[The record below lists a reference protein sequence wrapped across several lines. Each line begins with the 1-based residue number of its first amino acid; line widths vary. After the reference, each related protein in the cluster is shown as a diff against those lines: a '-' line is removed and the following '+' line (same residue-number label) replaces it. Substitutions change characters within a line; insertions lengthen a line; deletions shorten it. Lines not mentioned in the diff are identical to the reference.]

1 MKTIAIVVLACAVS
15 PAVADVYRCTS
26 GKKTIYQDVPC
37 ANAKVIDNINGLPP
51 SPAEQMNA
59 FDRAAKDQAQVTRLR
74 HEREVEEQMAS
85 RRQVVTVDPTIAPA
99 PPSSPPANTSG
110 RPDRYY
116 DRPDRYNNRR
126 TESYTYRR

>member
-1 MKTIAIVVLACAVS
+1 MKTIVIVMLACVVS

-26 GKKTIYQDVPC
+26 GHKTTYQDVPC

-51 SPAEQMNA
+51 PPAEQRKA
-59 FDRAAKDQAQVTRLR
+59 FDRAAKEQTLVTRLR

-85 RRQVVTVDPTIAPA
+85 RRQVVTVTPVAPVS
-99 PPSSPPANTSG
+99 PSYRPANTSG

-116 DRPDRYNNRR
+116 DRPDRYYNRR
-126 TESYTYRR
+126 TETYTYSR